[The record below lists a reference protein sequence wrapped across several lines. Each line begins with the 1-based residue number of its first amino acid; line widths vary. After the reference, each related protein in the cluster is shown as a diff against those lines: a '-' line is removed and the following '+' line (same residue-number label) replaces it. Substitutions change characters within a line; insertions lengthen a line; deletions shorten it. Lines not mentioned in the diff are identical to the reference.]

1 MTDEIEEAQRRVES
15 EKEARVSIERSLRDR
30 ISELET
36 RLSSTEESLR
46 SERHSVS
53 DSGPETRR
61 IVTEQEQTIQIL
73 QANVEKLENLVCGM
87 REGFDEKEARRDQRG
102 RQETR

>member
-15 EKEARVSIERSLRDR
+15 EKEARASIERSLRDR
-30 ISELET
+30 ISELEP

-46 SERHSVS
+46 S
-53 DSGPETRR
+53 
-61 IVTEQEQTIQIL
+61 VTEQEQTIQIL